1 MVMIAKVFVEGMVT
15 IFRDK
20 SVDMG
25 MSVQKRKTRRTLG
38 TYTVV
43 ENGNSKA
50 LNCVG
55 KAEPFDIP
63 TELGDEF
70 TVDLVDD
77 GDGPHLEAYPVDD

>member
-1 MVMIAKVFVEGMVT
+1 MGIFSEVYVDGMVT

-55 KAEPFDIP
+55 KAEAFDIP
-63 TELGDEF
+63 TDIGDEL
-70 TVDLVDD
+70 TVDLVED
-77 GDGPHLEAYPVDD
+77 GDDVHLEVFPAEK